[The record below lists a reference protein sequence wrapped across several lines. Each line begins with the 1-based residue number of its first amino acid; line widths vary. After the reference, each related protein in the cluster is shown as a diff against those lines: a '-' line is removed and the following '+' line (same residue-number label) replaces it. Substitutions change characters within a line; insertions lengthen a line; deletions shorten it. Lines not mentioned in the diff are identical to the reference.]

1 MDASNQSFPA
11 GPKHLNVIIVSS
23 SPKFP
28 PIFDLFSFSAIT
40 QIGGSLAG
48 LFHGIM
54 LKKLGH
60 NVRILEQSVSS
71 VRESQAA
78 GITAGPDAQKFLS
91 EYDHCQA
98 THFLPSAGVK
108 VFDKNLRG
116 RIYSKV
122 PLQNTSWDV
131 LYYRLRANYDAFKSE
146 HVPEPPSAV
155 SEGEGKVTFDQGKRV
170 TNLKQ
175 QSDESVIVEF
185 DDLIDGGHGEH
196 RADLIIAADGAN
208 SIVRRLV
215 FPNSQIK
222 RPYSGYVAWR
232 GTVPER
238 EISEETNRLFGRD
251 NGAIIIPGGYM
262 MVYTIPGAN
271 GSIEAG
277 ECLLNLVWYQN
288 HAEESLQEILTDS
301 QGKRHHHT
309 LPAGKMQP
317 EIWAR
322 QQTRAVNQKLP
333 LPFLELVQ
341 KIKQPFIT
349 AVSDTSASQA
359 SFLGGKLLLV
369 GDALTLFRPHVGL
382 GTNQGALHALL
393 LRKYLVGE
401 ISLAEWETR
410 VLEYANVTLLRS
422 IAFGA
427 FFQYGWVRY
436 FL

>member
-1 MDASNQSFPA
+1 
-11 GPKHLNVIIVSS
+11 
-23 SPKFP
+23 
-28 PIFDLFSFSAIT
+28 
-40 QIGGSLAG
+40 
-48 LFHGIM
+48 M

-108 VFDKNLRG
+108 
-116 RIYSKV
+116 
-122 PLQNTSWDV
+122 
-131 LYYRLRANYDAFKSE
+131 DAFKSE

-170 TNLKQ
+170 TDLKQ

-185 DDLIDGGHGEH
+185 DDLIGGGHGEH

-208 SIVRRLV
+208 STVRRLV

-232 GTVPER
+232 GTVLER
-238 EISEETNRLFGRD
+238 EISEETNRLFGRG
-251 NGAIIIPGGYM
+251 NGTIIIPGGYM

-288 HAEESLQEILTDS
+288 HAEESLQEILADS

-309 LPAGKMQP
+309 LPAGKTQP

-322 QQTRAVNQKLP
+322 QQARAVNQKLP

-393 LRKYLVGE
+393 LKRVLVGE
-401 ISLAEWETR
+401 IGLAEWETS
-410 VLEYANVTLLRS
+410 VLEYANVSLLRS

-436 FL
+436 FLSELPYRYALVGQWVRSWWNGC